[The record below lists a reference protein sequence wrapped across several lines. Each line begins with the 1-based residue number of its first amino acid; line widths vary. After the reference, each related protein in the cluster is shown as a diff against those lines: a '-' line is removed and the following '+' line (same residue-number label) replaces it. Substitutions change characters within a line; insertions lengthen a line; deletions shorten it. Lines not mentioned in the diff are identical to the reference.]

1 MTGDWV
7 SFLLM
12 VILAVAVLLL
22 PAVSVTVAVKV
33 SLVDPHP

>member
-7 SFLLM
+7 SFLLI

-22 PAVSVTVAVKV
+22 PALSVTVAVKV
-33 SLVDPHP
+33 SLVEPHP